1 MPGRVIAKVAR
12 MAVTTSRSLVVL
24 RLAAALSALLGLVQ
38 AGLGFSG
45 LTRILAAPGDN
56 EAGASFIDPHGILG
70 YTNLLAMVVAAVASL
85 VWYRKGGSRGILM
98 HASGMV
104 VILLVQIGLGQGK
117 VLWVHVVLGVLA
129 VLGSIALAVL
139 AYRKSG
145 GTA

>member
-1 MPGRVIAKVAR
+1 
-12 MAVTTSRSLVVL
+12 MAATTSRSLLVL
-24 RLAAALSALLGLVQ
+24 RLAAALSSLIGLVQ

-45 LTRILAAPGDN
+45 LSAILAAPHDD
-56 EAGASFIDPHGILG
+56 EAGAAFIDPHGILG
-70 YTNLLAMVVAAVASL
+70 YTNLLVMIVAAIASY
-85 VWYRKGGSRGILM
+85 VWYRKGGSRGLLM
-98 HASGMV
+98 HAAGMV
-104 VILLVQIGLGQGK
+104 VIFVIQIGLGAGG